1 MTLNSCLL
9 GCASFQELPTPRPT
23 PRELPYTREWAMNG
37 RVCQESSHWLRPLGR
52 NMMRLH
58 LADSSDIQMERHE
71 KGPADDGWLNGQW
84 MGIAPE
90 SVASAN
96 SSSPYGWA
104 CATWVDFNLT
114 CNYCTYPPPFFLNF
128 HFMKLNS
135 HLFSNRFLA
144 CYWSHY
150 SSICPFFFV
159 FYMGFLFYVLCFIWW
174 FCSFQ

>member
-1 MTLNSCLL
+1 
-9 GCASFQELPTPRPT
+9 
-23 PRELPYTREWAMNG
+23 MNG
-37 RVCQESSHWLRPLGR
+37 RVCQESSHWLSPLGR
-52 NMMRLH
+52 SMMRLH
-58 LADSSDIQMERHE
+58 LADSSDIQMERSWE
-71 KGPADDGWLNGQW
+71 GQLMMDGW

-96 SSSPYGWA
+96 SSSQYGWA

-135 HLFSNRFLA
+135 HLFSNWFLA

-150 SSICPFFFV
+150 SSICPFFCLLYGFSFLCIV
-159 FYMGFLFYVLCFIWW
+159 FYFVVLFISIKCFKFEHHNPHSKFFFDKKKSLFLLMAIIGVM
-174 FCSFQ
+174 